1 MFGRERHPL
10 MQDKQMFAILLIV
23 VGVFGIQIA
32 LYELLKGNIS
42 LAVIYPMLIIGSFLA
57 YKGVDK
63 YRRIEDQ
70 EE

>member
-1 MFGRERHPL
+1 MKNN
-10 MQDKQMFAILLIV
+10 QIFAIALIV

-32 LYELLKGNIS
+32 LYELIKGNLS
-42 LAVIYPMLIIGSFLA
+42 LTTIYPMLIIGSFLA

-70 EE
+70 GEG